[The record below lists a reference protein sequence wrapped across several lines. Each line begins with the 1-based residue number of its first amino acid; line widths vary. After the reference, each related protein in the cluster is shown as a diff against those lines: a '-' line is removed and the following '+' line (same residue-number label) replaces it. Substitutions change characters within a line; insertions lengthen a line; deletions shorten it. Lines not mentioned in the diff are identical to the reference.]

1 MAMNLFHGL
10 CKTQIFIIHGKF
22 MSLNQGHEIDN
33 CKIHDHE
40 KRFMDFSGTLDG
52 IFIKLMLVLSYG
64 LVF

>member
-1 MAMNLFHGL
+1 
-10 CKTQIFIIHGKF
+10 

-40 KRFMDFSGTLDG
+40 KRFMDFSWTLDG

-64 LVF
+64 LVFY